1 KPAEPPTA
9 AQKAEMEEKALG
21 FTTTTTPLIAV
32 QKYAQK
38 FNARPLNQFQLN
50 DSGISVG
57 KLMKLKQ
64 IRTKNG
70 KTMAF
75 ASFADTSSEQE
86 IIIFPPAYEK
96 FGSILKEGD
105 IYLLGVNVQGDRFD
119 QNKKQYFL
127 TNLRKVNFKE

>member
-1 KPAEPPTA
+1 MA
-9 AQKAEMEEKALG
+9 
-21 FTTTTTPLIAV
+21 I

-38 FNARPLNQFQLN
+38 FNAQPLNQFQLN
-50 DSGISVG
+50 ETGISVG
-57 KLMKLKQ
+57 KLTKLKQ
-64 IRTKNG
+64 IRTKSG

-86 IIIFPPAYEK
+86 FIIFPQTYEK
-96 FGSILKEGD
+96 VVPILKEGN
-105 IYLLGVNVQGDRFD
+105 IYLLGVKVQGDRFN